1 MKEEEMLDY
10 WINQMQENLTQMT
23 KDPSYADYAY
33 VTFDD
38 IKSLSNLTE
47 NENETLIAVRA
58 PPGTSL
64 EVPDPE
70 SLPKDEKEK
79 YQIYLQSKAGEIL
92 VYIVS
97 NEKLAF
103 SQDARPTPA
112 FPSASGSQ
120 ELPMIADPVE
130 DVATSDNMADLL
142 LS

>member
-1 MKEEEMLDY
+1 
-10 WINQMQENLTQMT
+10 MQENLTQMT

-103 SQDARPTPA
+103 S
-112 FPSASGSQ
+112 
-120 ELPMIADPVE
+120 
-130 DVATSDNMADLL
+130 
-142 LS
+142 